1 MRSEVEPPV
10 GRRERGKL
18 DKRRRIREATR
29 EVFRRKG
36 FEAATTREIAELAD
50 VAIGT
55 LFAYAADK
63 RELLMLVINDD
74 RENFPSVETN
84 FDGMGTLDALIG
96 FFKPRYLYWARD
108 PELSRLAVQETIN
121 YDLGKKPRPELQR
134 FYEGRHALIASLG
147 AFFESEQKHGR
158 ISAEQPAE
166 TIAWLFMAIYQSEVR
181 NWLRAETPKVTA
193 GLNRLRRMFTLAL
206 NGVILKAE

>member
-1 MRSEVEPPV
+1 MGIETVPAI
-10 GRRERGKL
+10 GRRERSKL

-36 FEAATTREIAELAD
+36 YEAATTREIADLAD

-74 RENFPSVETN
+74 REALPDVQMN
-84 FDGMGTLDALIG
+84 FDGGSTLDTLIE
-96 FFKPRYLYWARD
+96 FFRPRYRYWAQE

-121 YDLGKKPRPELQR
+121 YDLRKKPRRELAR
-134 FYEGRHALIASLG
+134 FYEGRGALIATLA
-147 AFFESEQKHGR
+147 AFFSDEQQRGR
-158 ISAEQPAE
+158 ISADASSEN
-166 TIAWLFMAIYQSEVR
+166 IATLFMALYQSEVR
-181 NWLRAETPKVTA
+181 EWLRADKPKVA
-193 GLNRLRRMFTLAL
+193 NGLNRLRKMFGLAL
-206 NGVILKAE
+206 NGVVS